1 MVDLDDLL
9 FSEDHL
15 WVRLEGKNA
24 RIGVTNYIKKELGE
38 ITAVDL
44 PVKGDE
50 LEKDAPFGEIESFQ
64 KSFDLIAPISGAV
77 LEVNPNLEDEPGL
90 IGEDPYQEGWLLL
103 VSPTDA
109 NELQSLLDYGEYREE
124 VEEQEE

>member
-9 FSEDHL
+9 FSEDHI

-24 RIGVTNYIKKELGE
+24 RIGVSNFIKKGFPG

-50 LEKDAPFGEIESFQ
+50 LEKDAPFGEIEAFE
-64 KSFDLIAPISGAV
+64 KAFDLIAPISGAV

-90 IGEDPYQEGWLLL
+90 ISDDPYQEGWLVLI
-103 VSPTDA
+103 SPTDA
-109 NELQSLLDYGEYREE
+109 NELQSLLDYGEY
-124 VEEQEE
+124 QEEITEEEE

>member
-9 FSEDHL
+9 FSEDHI

-24 RIGVTNYIKKELGE
+24 RIGVSNFIKKEFAG

-44 PVKGDE
+44 PVKGEE

-77 LEVNPNLEDEPGL
+77 LEVNTNLEDEPGL
-90 IGEDPYQEGWLLL
+90 IGENPYQEGWLLL
-103 VSPTDA
+103 VFPADA
-109 NELQSLLDYGEYREE
+109 NELQSLLDYSEY
-124 VEEQEE
+124 QEEAAEEE

>member
-1 MVDLDDLL
+1 VL
-9 FSEDHL
+9 FRSDHI

-24 RIGVTNYIKKELGE
+24 RIGVTNFLKKEYGE

-44 PVKGDE
+44 PVKGEE

-77 LEVNPNLEDEPGL
+77 LEVNANLEDEPGL

-103 VSPTDA
+103 VSPADA
-109 NELQSLLDYGEYREE
+109 NELQSLLDFSEYQKEAAEE
-124 VEEQEE
+124 EE

>member
-9 FSEDHL
+9 FSEDHI

-24 RIGVTNYIKKELGE
+24 RIGVTNFLKKEYGE

-44 PVKGDE
+44 PVKGEE

-77 LEVNPNLEDEPGL
+77 LEVNANLEDEPGL
-90 IGEDPYQEGWLLL
+90 IGENPYQEGWLLL
-103 VSPTDA
+103 VSPADA
-109 NELQSLLDYGEYREE
+109 NELQSLLDFSEYQKEAAEE
-124 VEEQEE
+124 EE

>member
-9 FSEDHL
+9 FSEDHI

-24 RIGVTNYIKKELGE
+24 RIGVTNFLKKEYGE

-44 PVKGDE
+44 PVKGEE

-77 LEVNPNLEDEPGL
+77 LEVNANLEDEPGL

-103 VSPTDA
+103 VSPADA
-109 NELQSLLDYGEYREE
+109 NELQSLLDFSEYQKEAAEE
-124 VEEQEE
+124 EE